1 MDIISA
7 HRQGLIEQ
15 LDDEVAALAGR
26 ARDHG
31 QRAVVLHHLY
41 DHARGGHGWAL
52 GEARRG
58 LIIAARLDALGKRL
72 ERWGWMMGG
81 RDDARA
87 ALDLLAEALGE
98 EARQRTAAAYR
109 AYRLSAT
116 AALRGEAEAVIPSAL
131 LACLDRC
138 HAARRSGEP
147 ISIELQREL
156 TVASEQFA
164 LDSIDRAAVNVAWYA
179 IEKTSLRR
187 VARRLLGDKALKG
200 ATSRD
205 ERRGCARIER
215 ELRAHPSL
223 PVAFRANPAQHFY
236 ALQRML
242 QERRRQKWREACD
255 REPDAFELAA

>member
-15 LDDEVAALAGR
+15 LDEEVAALAGR

-41 DHARGGHGWAL
+41 DHARGAHGWAL

-58 LIIAARLDALGKRL
+58 LIIAARLDALRKRV

-81 RDDARA
+81 RDEARA
-87 ALDLLAEALGE
+87 ALALLGEALGE

-116 AALRGEAEAVIPSAL
+116 AALHAEAEAAIPPEL
-131 LACLDRC
+131 LASLDRC
-138 HAARRSGEP
+138 HAARRSGQTL
-147 ISIELQREL
+147 SIELQREL
-156 TVASEQFA
+156 AAASEQFA
-164 LDSIDRAAVNVAWYA
+164 LDSVDRAGVSVAWYA
-179 IEKTSLRR
+179 VEKTRLRR
-187 VARRLLGDKALKG
+187 AARRLLGDKALKR
-200 ATSRD
+200 ATLRD
-205 ERRGCARIER
+205 ERRGWARIER
-215 ELRAHPSL
+215 ELRAHPTL
-223 PVAFRANPAQHFY
+223 PAAFRANPAQHFY
-236 ALQRML
+236 ALQQTL
-242 QERRRQKWREACD
+242 QKRRHQQWREACD